1 MAGVSSESLAA
12 ALAALEAKLPTASLQ
27 LAKELFGILG
37 TVDSSAGLRRALTD
51 PSRSGDEKSAL
62 VKQLFGGKVS
72 ADAVEIASRTG
83 QLPLGIG
90 TGYRRCTRDSCR
102 FGGHR
107 CCREQVGRL
116 CLRAQRTGIAGE
128 RSVLLQ
134 PGRRV
139 QPRGTACSVRAA
151 GQPGRQGVPR
161 RQARTR
167 CERGSESPD
176 RAGRHGPRG
185 LKVTKLVRRFAELA
199 AKRQQRWIATV
210 DVTRPLTETQISR
223 LQAGLNALYGRELK
237 INMNVDPAL
246 IGGIRIQVGDE
257 VVDASVA
264 RPPGPAPASACRLA
278 GQAQPNDKKP
288 RSS

>member
-72 ADAVEIASRTG
+72 ADAVEIASGLAGSRWASARDIGDALETLAASVVIAVAENKSAVSASGITG
-83 QLPLGIG
+83 LETLENDLFAFNHAVDASHEVQRALSEPQASQAAKVALAEKLVPSASEEAKVLIG
-90 TGYRRCTRDSCR
+90 
-102 FGGHR
+102 
-107 CCREQVGRL
+107 
-116 CLRAQRTGIAGE
+116 
-128 RSVLLQ
+128 
-134 PGRRV
+134 
-139 QPRGTACSVRAA
+139 
-151 GQPGRQGVPR
+151 
-161 RQARTR
+161 QAV
-167 CERGSESPD
+167 SQ
-176 RAGRHGPRG
+176 PRG
-185 LKVTKLVRRFAELA
+185 LKATKLVSRFAELA

-210 DVTRPLTETQISR
+210 SVTRPLTEAQTSR

-246 IGGIRIQVGDE
+246 IGGIRIQIGDE
-257 VVDASVA
+257 VVDASVLA
-264 RPPGPAPASACRLA
+264 RLGQLHRQLA
-278 GQAQPNDKKP
+278 G
-288 RSS
+288 

>member
-12 ALAALEAKLPTASLQ
+12 ALVALEAKLPDASLQ

-72 ADAVEIASRTG
+72 ADAVELAGGLASSRWASARDIGDALETLAASVVIAVAENKSAVSASGLSGLEVLENDLFSFNHAVESNHEVQRALSEPQASSAAKTALAEKLVPGASEEAKVLIG
-83 QLPLGIG
+83 QAV
-90 TGYRRCTRDSCR
+90 S
-102 FGGHR
+102 
-107 CCREQVGRL
+107 
-116 CLRAQRTGIAGE
+116 A
-128 RSVLLQ
+128 
-134 PGRRV
+134 
-139 QPRGTACSVRAA
+139 
-151 GQPGRQGVPR
+151 
-161 RQARTR
+161 
-167 CERGSESPD
+167 
-176 RAGRHGPRG
+176 PRG
-185 LKVTKLVRRFAELA
+185 LKATKLVGRFAELA

-210 DVTRPLTETQISR
+210 SVTRPLTETQTSR

-257 VVDASVA
+257 VVDASVLA
-264 RPPGPAPASACRLA
+264 RLGQLHRQLA
-278 GQAQPNDKKP
+278 
-288 RSS
+288 